1 MAQVMTYDKDNDN
14 KSAKIFGTDG
24 VRGLANA
31 SPITADEILTLAQ
44 ALGTFAIQNPNKNS
58 GNRKRV
64 IIGKDTRLS
73 GYMLEPALTAGL
85 IGTGCD
91 VILLGPLPT
100 PAVSMLTKSLRA
112 DIGIMISASHNPY
125 HDNGIKIFNH
135 DGFKLNNQQE
145 QKIESLLQKKNF
157 EKAKG
162 NDLGRA
168 KRLES
173 ARGRYIEYVKATFPY
188 GMRLDG
194 LKIAVDCA
202 NGAAYRIAPDIL
214 YELGAEILPLGVE
227 PNGCNIN
234 DNCGALSTNKMCEV
248 VKAQNCDLGIALD
261 GDADRVIMCD
271 RHGRLLNGDKIL
283 GIIASYYKQTKFLQ
297 GAVVGTIMAN
307 FALEEYLQKENIGFL
322 RTPVGDKN
330 ITAEMLQQS
339 YNLGGEQS
347 GHIIVADYGYVGDGL
362 LASLQVLAA
371 CLYNKTDLSH
381 LHDIFE
387 PLPQKIIN
395 LKLKNMN
402 YPLKAVEDIVS
413 QAQAKLKTGR
423 VLVRPSGTEPLLRLM
438 AEAKDEPLLNEVL
451 HFLETKIEA
460 VIR

>member
-1 MAQVMTYDKDNDN
+1 MISSDDI

-24 VRGLANA
+24 VRGLAGA
-31 SPITADEILTLAQ
+31 TPITAVEILNLAQ
-44 ALGTFAIQNPNKNS
+44 AVGSFAIKNPNKNS
-58 GNRKRV
+58 GNKKRV

-100 PAVSMLTKSLRA
+100 PAVAMLTKSLRA

-135 DGFKLNNQQE
+135 DGFKLNGKQE
-145 QKIESLLQKKNF
+145 KTIESLLQKQDF
-157 EKAKG
+157 IKASG
-162 NDLGRA
+162 DGLGRA
-168 KRLES
+168 KRLDS
-173 ARGRYIEYVKATFPY
+173 ARGRYVEYVKATFPY

-202 NGAAYRIAPDIL
+202 HGAAYRIAPDIL
-214 YELGAEILPLGVE
+214 YELGAVVVPLGVD

-234 DNCGALSTNKMCEV
+234 ENCGALSTDNMQKTV
-248 VKAQNCDLGIALD
+248 VEQNCDLGIALD

-283 GIIASYYKQTKFLQ
+283 GIIADYYKQTKFLK
-297 GAVVGTIMAN
+297 GAVVGTVMAN
-307 FALEEYLQKENIGFL
+307 FALEESLKKQQIDFI
-322 RTPVGDKN
+322 RTAVGDKN
-330 ITAEMLQQS
+330 ITARMLS
-339 YNLGGEQS
+339 EKCNLGGEQS

-371 CLYNKTDLSH
+371 SLHSKKDLSE

-387 PLPQKIIN
+387 ALPQKIIN
-395 LKLKNMN
+395 MKLPNMD
-402 YPLKAVEDIVS
+402 YPVQAVDDIVAEAS
-413 QAQAKLKTGR
+413 SRLQDGR

-438 AEAKDEPLLNEVL
+438 AEAADEKILDEILK
-451 HFLETKIEA
+451 FLEDKIGA

>member
-1 MAQVMTYDKDNDN
+1 MISNNDT
-14 KSAKIFGTDG
+14 KGAKIFGTDG
-24 VRGLANA
+24 VRGLAGI
-31 SPITADEILTLAQ
+31 SPITAVEILNIAQ
-44 ALGTFAIQNPNKNS
+44 AVGSFAIKNANENS
-58 GNRKRV
+58 GNKKRV

-135 DGFKLNNQQE
+135 DGFKLNKTQE
-145 QKIESLLQKKNF
+145 LEIESLLQKKDF
-157 EKAKG
+157 ITAS
-162 NDLGRA
+162 NDNLGRA
-168 KRLES
+168 KRLDS
-173 ARGRYIEYVKATFPY
+173 ARGRYVEYVKATFPD
-188 GMRLDG
+188 GMRLHG

-202 NGAAYRIAPDIL
+202 HGAAYRIAPDIL
-214 YELGAEILPLGVE
+214 YELGAEVVPLSVD

-234 DNCGALSTNKMCEV
+234 ENCGALSTDNMRKV
-248 VKAQNCDLGIALD
+248 VIEKNCDLGIALD
-261 GDADRVIMCD
+261 GDADRVIICD

-283 GIIASYYKQTKFLQ
+283 GIIADYYKQTNFLK
-297 GAVVGTIMAN
+297 GAVIGTVMAN
-307 FALEEYLQKENIGFL
+307 LSLEEYLRKQNIDFI

-330 ITAEMLQQS
+330 ITAEMLS
-339 YNLGGEQS
+339 EKCNLGGEQS

-371 CLYNKTDLSH
+371 CLHSGKDLAD

-387 PLPQKIIN
+387 PLPQKIVN
-395 LKLKNMN
+395 MKLADMN
-402 YPLKAVEDIVS
+402 YPVKAVDDIVAEAS
-413 QAQAKLKTGR
+413 SRLQGGR
-423 VLVRPSGTEPLLRLM
+423 ILVRPSGTEALLRLM
-438 AEAKDEPLLNEVL
+438 AEAPDEKLLNEIL
-451 HFLETKIEA
+451 GFLEEKIGA